1 MELHTLPPH
10 IESPTCYTT
19 STTLLTLTSLCLS
32 AAWCP
37 DWKYFNLISN
47 QMCYSK
53 SRKTWRKAFAQH
65 NLSILVH
72 QRLSFCI
79 RITTVY
85 KFKHLHKS
93 IITNANQQPTMQ
105 PRRLLG
111 PRILRYKRCSMVDA
125 LGGRSTQSPLPCP
138 LSYPQPPCSRCSLFE
153 VIKSLKVYIKGK
165 QNIVAYSSASPVP

>member
-10 IESPTCYTT
+10 IESSTCDTT

-37 DWKYFNLISN
+37 DWTYFNLISN

-53 SRKTWRKAFAQH
+53 SRKTC
-65 NLSILVH
+65 NLSNLVH

-79 RITTVY
+79 RTTTVY

-125 LGGRSTQSPLPCP
+125 LGGRSTQSPLPGP

-153 VIKSLKVYIKGK
+153 VIKSLKAYIKGK
-165 QNIVAYSSASPVP
+165 QNIVTYSSASPVP